1 MNPASESS
9 KDASSIRVFF
19 GDLRKMTST
28 EVADG
33 EVSLI
38 VTSPPYFNAPFDYPD
53 LFPSYEDYLGLI
65 RSFASQS
72 RRVLG
77 KGRICSI
84 VTDDMLVKEETG
96 SRGRKYPLVADTT
109 RIFLE
114 EGFLYRDKLTWVKP
128 AGYTRISRRSGVVL
142 QHPYPMYFYPDNI
155 QESILLFQN
164 GEFDYSQL
172 KRVPKKIL
180 DSSKIDTEVL
190 NKERWNLTVWNIT
203 NVLPMPGRVEE
214 GIAAFPEEIPRR
226 LIKLFTMVG
235 ETVFDP
241 FAGSGTTLK
250 VAQELGRKGIGCEID
265 LELKKVMRKKLG
277 GENFTLE
284 EREGAKR
291 LRKSLQSKIRG
302 QRSAA
307 KLPVPRLIL
316 ESHRSPS
323 L

>member
-1 MNPASESS
+1 MSS
-9 KDASSIRVFF
+9 KSGSSRDTPRLRVFF

-53 LFPSYEDYLGLI
+53 LFPSYEDYLDLI
-65 RSFASQS
+65 RAFALQS

-77 KGRICSI
+77 RGRICAI
-84 VTDDMLVKEETG
+84 VTDDMLVKEG
-96 SRGRKYPLVADTT
+96 SSSRGRKYPLVADTT
-109 RIFLE
+109 RIFL
-114 EGFLYRDKLTWVKP
+114 GAGLLYRDKITWVKP
-128 AGYTRISRRSGVVL
+128 AGYTRISRRSGVVV

-164 GEFDYSQL
+164 GEFDYGRL
-172 KRVPKKIL
+172 RAAPKKIL
-180 DSSKIDTEVL
+180 ESSKIDTVAL

-235 ETVFDP
+235 EIVFDP

-250 VAQELGRKGIGCEID
+250 VARELGRRGIAYEID

-277 GENFTLE
+277 GENFIIE

-291 LRKSLQSKIRG
+291 LRKSLQNRIHH
-302 QRSAA
+302 QRSVA
-307 KLPVPRLIL
+307 KSLVSRLIL
-316 ESHRSPS
+316 
-323 L
+323 

>member
-1 MNPASESS
+1 MSPKGEKS
-9 KDASSIRVFF
+9 KAAPSLRVFF
-19 GDLRKMTST
+19 GDLRKMTSRDVT
-28 EVADG
+28 DG
-33 EVSLI
+33 EASLI

-53 LFPSYEDYLGLI
+53 LFLSYEDYLDLI

-77 KGRICSI
+77 RGRICAI
-84 VTDDMLVKEETG
+84 VTDDMLVKEENS

-109 RIFLE
+109 RIFLDE
-114 EGFLYRDKLTWVKP
+114 DFLYRDKLTWVKP

-164 GEFDYSQL
+164 GEFDYGYL
-172 KRVPKKIL
+172 KQAPKGIL
-180 DSSKIDTEVL
+180 ESSKIDTGQL

-203 NVLPMPGRVEE
+203 NVLPMAGRAEE

-250 VAQELGRKGIGCEID
+250 VAQELGRKGIGYEVD
-265 LELKKVMRKKLG
+265 LELKRVIRKKLG
-277 GENFTLE
+277 GENVVIE

-291 LRKSLQSKIRG
+291 LRKSLQARIHQRRSVAKSPVSK
-302 QRSAA
+302 
-307 KLPVPRLIL
+307 LIL
-316 ESHRSPS
+316 
-323 L
+323 

>member
-1 MNPASESS
+1 MSS
-9 KDASSIRVFF
+9 KNGSSRNGPGLRVFF

-53 LFPSYEDYLGLI
+53 LFPSYEDYLDLI

-77 KGRICSI
+77 RGRICAI
-84 VTDDMLVKEETG
+84 ITDDMLVKEGGG

-109 RIFLE
+109 RIFLD
-114 EGFLYRDKLTWVKP
+114 EGFLYRDKITWVKP

-164 GEFDYSQL
+164 GEFDYSNL
-172 KRVPKKIL
+172 KDASKKIL
-180 DSSKIDTEVL
+180 ESSKIDTIEL

-203 NVLPMPGRVEE
+203 NVLPIPGRIEE

-250 VAQELGRKGIGCEID
+250 VAR
-265 LELKKVMRKKLG
+265 
-277 GENFTLE
+277 
-284 EREGAKR
+284 ER
-291 LRKSLQSKIRG
+291 S
-302 QRSAA
+302 
-307 KLPVPRLIL
+307 
-316 ESHRSPS
+316 
-323 L
+323 

>member
-1 MNPASESS
+1 MSS
-9 KDASSIRVFF
+9 KSRSSRDVPLLRVFF
-19 GDLRKMTST
+19 GDLRRMTST

-53 LFPSYEDYLGLI
+53 LFPSYDDYLDLI

-77 KGRICSI
+77 RGRICAI
-84 VTDDMLVKEETG
+84 VTDDMLVKEG
-96 SRGRKYPLVADTT
+96 SGGRGRKYPLVADTT
-109 RIFLE
+109 RIFLDE
-114 EGFLYRDKLTWVKP
+114 EFLYRDKITWVKP
-128 AGYTRISRRSGVVL
+128 AGYTRISRRRGVVL

-155 QESILLFQN
+155 QESILLFQK
-164 GEFDYSQL
+164 GEFDYSHL
-172 KRVPKKIL
+172 KDAPKNIL
-180 DSSKIDTEVL
+180 ESSKIDTVAL

-250 VAQELGRKGIGCEID
+250 VANELGRKGIGYEID
-265 LELKKVMRKKLG
+265 LELKQIIRKKLG
-277 GENFTLE
+277 GKDFIVR
-284 EREGAKR
+284 EREGALR
-291 LRKSLQSKIRG
+291 LRKSLQTRVRRN
-302 QRSAA
+302 RSVTA
-307 KLPVPRLIL
+307 
-316 ESHRSPS
+316 
-323 L
+323 

>member
-1 MNPASESS
+1 MNLAGESS

-53 LFPSYEDYLGLI
+53 LFPSYEDYLGLM

-77 KGRICSI
+77 KGRICAI
-84 VTDDMLVKEETG
+84 VTDDMLVKEEGG

-109 RIFLE
+109 RIFLD
-114 EGFLYRDKLTWVKP
+114 EGLVYRDKLTWVKP

-164 GEFDYSQL
+164 GEFDYSHL
-172 KRVPKKIL
+172 KAAPKKVL
-180 DSSKIDTEVL
+180 ESSKIDTAQL

-214 GIAAFPEEIPRR
+214 GVAAFPEEIPRR

-250 VAQELGRKGIGCEID
+250 VARELGRNGIGYEID
-265 LELKKVMRKKLG
+265 LELKRVLRKKLG
-277 GENFTLE
+277 GHGLILE
-284 EREGAKR
+284 EREGARR
-291 LRKSLQSKIRG
+291 LRRSLQTRIH
-302 QRSAA
+302 QNRSVA
-307 KLPVPRLIL
+307 R
-316 ESHRSPS
+316 
-323 L
+323 

>member
-1 MNPASESS
+1 MSFKSGSS
-9 KDASSIRVFF
+9 RDVPRLRVFF

-53 LFPSYEDYLGLI
+53 LFPSYDDYLDLI
-65 RSFASQS
+65 KSFASQS

-77 KGRICSI
+77 TGRICAI
-84 VTDDMLVKEETG
+84 VTDDMLVKEG
-96 SRGRKYPLVADTT
+96 GGRRGRKYPLVADTT
-109 RIFLE
+109 RIFLD
-114 EGFLYRDKLTWVKP
+114 EGFLYRDKITWVKP
-128 AGYTRISRRSGVVL
+128 GGYTRISRRSGVVL

-164 GEFDYSQL
+164 GEFDYSHL
-172 KRVPKKIL
+172 KDAPKNIL
-180 DSSKIDTEVL
+180 ESSKIDTVAL

-203 NVLPMPGRVEE
+203 NVLPIPGRVEE

-250 VAQELGRKGIGCEID
+250 VANELGRRGIGYEID
-265 LELKKVMRKKLG
+265 LELKQIIRKKLG
-277 GENFTLE
+277 GKDFIVREQEGTL
-284 EREGAKR
+284 R
-291 LRKSLQSKIRG
+291 LRKSLQTRVRRN
-302 QRSAA
+302 RSVTA
-307 KLPVPRLIL
+307 
-316 ESHRSPS
+316 
-323 L
+323 

>member
-1 MNPASESS
+1 MDPEGEHSQ
-9 KDASSIRVFF
+9 KIPGLRVFF
-19 GDLRKMTST
+19 GDLRKITSR
-28 EVADG
+28 EVANG

-53 LFPSYEDYLGLI
+53 LFPNYEDYLGLI

-77 KGRICSI
+77 RGRICAV
-84 VTDDMLVKEETG
+84 VTDDMLVKEGNG

-114 EGFLYRDKLTWVKP
+114 EGLLYRDKITWVKP

-164 GEFDYSQL
+164 GEFDYGHL
-172 KRVPKKIL
+172 KDAPKDIL
-180 DSSKIDTEVL
+180 ESSKIDTVRL
-190 NKERWNLTVWNIT
+190 NDEGWNLTVWNIT
-203 NVLPMPGRVEE
+203 NVLPMPGRIEE

-235 ETVFDP
+235 ETVLDP
-241 FAGSGTTLK
+241 FLGSGTTLR
-250 VAQELGRKGIGCEID
+250 VARELGRKGIGYEID
-265 LELKKVMRKKLG
+265 LELKDVIKKKLG
-277 GENFTLE
+277 LDYDRWTGEEFIIE
-284 EREGAKR
+284 EREGARR
-291 LRKSLQSKIRG
+291 LRKSLQTKVQQ
-302 QRSAA
+302 QRSVV
-307 KLPVPRLIL
+307 KQ
-316 ESHRSPS
+316 S
-323 L
+323 LRD

>member
-1 MNPASESS
+1 M
-9 KDASSIRVFF
+9 
-19 GDLRKMTST
+19 

-77 KGRICSI
+77 RGRICAI
-84 VTDDMLVKEETG
+84 VSDDMLVKEEGG

-109 RIFLE
+109 RIFLD
-114 EGFLYRDKLTWVKP
+114 EGFLYRDKITWVKP

-164 GEFDYSQL
+164 GEFDYGRL
-172 KRVPKKIL
+172 KDAPKRIL
-180 DSSKIDTEVL
+180 ESSKIDTAQL

-203 NVLPMPGRVEE
+203 NVLPTPGRVEE

-250 VAQELGRKGIGCEID
+250 VAQELGRKGIGYEID

-316 ESHRSPS
+316 
-323 L
+323 

>member
-1 MNPASESS
+1 
-9 KDASSIRVFF
+9 
-19 GDLRKMTST
+19 
-28 EVADG
+28 
-33 EVSLI
+33 
-38 VTSPPYFNAPFDYPD
+38 
-53 LFPSYEDYLGLI
+53 
-65 RSFASQS
+65 
-72 RRVLG
+72 
-77 KGRICSI
+77 
-84 VTDDMLVKEETG
+84 MLVKEGSG
-96 SRGRKYPLVADTT
+96 SRGLRYPLVADTT
-109 RIFLE
+109 RVFLD
-114 EGFLYRDKLTWVKP
+114 EGLLYRDKITWVKP

-164 GEFDYSQL
+164 GEFDYSHL
-172 KRVPKKIL
+172 KDAPKNIL
-180 DSSKIDTEVL
+180 ESSKIDTVQL

-250 VAQELGRKGIGCEID
+250 VAQELERKGIGYEID

-284 EREGAKR
+284 ERDGAKR
-291 LRKSLQSKIRG
+291 LRKSLQNKIHR
-302 QRSAA
+302 QRSVA

-316 ESHRSPS
+316 
-323 L
+323 

>member
-1 MNPASESS
+1 MSPEGGHSQ
-9 KDASSIRVFF
+9 KIPGLRVFF
-19 GDLRKMTST
+19 GDLRKMTSR

-53 LFPSYEDYLGLI
+53 LFPNYEDYLGLI

-77 KGRICSI
+77 RGRICAV
-84 VTDDMLVKEETG
+84 VTDDMLVKEENG

-114 EGFLYRDKLTWVKP
+114 EGLLYRDKITWVKP

-164 GEFDYSQL
+164 GEFDYGHL
-172 KRVPKKIL
+172 KEAPKDVL
-180 DSSKIDTEVL
+180 ESSKIDTVRL
-190 NKERWNLTVWNIT
+190 NDEGWNLTVWNIT
-203 NVLPMPGRVEE
+203 NVLPIPGRIEE

-235 ETVFDP
+235 ETVLDP
-241 FAGSGTTLK
+241 FLGSGTTLK
-250 VAQELGRKGIGCEID
+250 VARELGRKGIGYEID
-265 LELKKVMRKKLG
+265 LELKDVIKKKLG
-277 GENFTLE
+277 LDYDRWTGEEFIIE
-284 EREGAKR
+284 EREGARR
-291 LRKSLQSKIRG
+291 LRKSLQTKVQQ
-302 QRSAA
+302 QRSVV
-307 KLPVPRLIL
+307 K
-316 ESHRSPS
+316 
-323 L
+323 

>member
-1 MNPASESS
+1 MSS
-9 KDASSIRVFF
+9 KSRNSRDVPSLRVFF
-19 GDLRKMTST
+19 GDFRKMTST

-53 LFPSYEDYLGLI
+53 LFPSYEDYLDLI

-77 KGRICSI
+77 RGRICAI
-84 VTDDMLVKEETG
+84 VTDDMLVKEGSG
-96 SRGRKYPLVADTT
+96 SRGLRYPLVADTT
-109 RIFLE
+109 RVFLD
-114 EGFLYRDKLTWVKP
+114 EGLLYRDKITWVKP

-164 GEFDYSQL
+164 GEFDYSHL
-172 KRVPKKIL
+172 KDAPKNIL
-180 DSSKIDTEVL
+180 ESSKIDTVQL

-250 VAQELGRKGIGCEID
+250 VAQELERKGIGYEID

-277 GENFTLE
+277 GENFNLE
-284 EREGAKR
+284 ERDGAKR
-291 LRKSLQSKIRG
+291 LRMSLQNKIHR
-302 QRSAA
+302 QRSVA

-316 ESHRSPS
+316 
-323 L
+323 

>member
-1 MNPASESS
+1 MLDQMNSEEIVSE
-9 KDASSIRVFF
+9 DTPELRVFF
-19 GDLRKMTST
+19 GDLRKMTSI

-77 KGRICSI
+77 KGRICAI

-109 RIFLE
+109 RIFLD
-114 EGFLYRDKLTWVKP
+114 EGFLYRDKITWIKP

-164 GEFDYSQL
+164 GEFDYSLL
-172 KRVPKKIL
+172 KDAPKKIL
-180 DSSKIDTEVL
+180 ESSKIDTAQL

-203 NVLPMPGRVEE
+203 NVLPTPGRVEA

-226 LIKLFTMVG
+226 FIKLFTMVG

-250 VAQELGRKGIGCEID
+250 VARELGRKGIGYEID
-265 LELKKVMRKKLG
+265 VELKKIMRKKLG
-277 GENFTLE
+277 GENFIME
-284 EREGAKR
+284 ERDGAKR
-291 LRKSLQSKIRG
+291 LRKSLQNRIQH
-302 QRSAA
+302 QRSVA
-307 KLPVPRLIL
+307 KPLVPRLIL
-316 ESHRSPS
+316 
-323 L
+323 